1 MQKLENRLALRFTLI
16 AKKKYGSYEAL
27 IRRHLWNILTITIE
41 NKIWV
46 RENKCLDDYWTK
58 KKQRILRNAVL
69 AWEKSVINE
78 VREYLTRRVEE
89 TNGRWLYCVCKK
101 AKRLTLTA

>member
-1 MQKLENRLALRFTLI
+1 MQKLENRLALKFTLI

-46 RENKCLDDYWTK
+46 R
-58 KKQRILRNAVL
+58 
-69 AWEKSVINE
+69 VIQKIEGVNH
-78 VREYLTRRVEE
+78 RR
-89 TNGRWLYCVCKK
+89 T
-101 AKRLTLTA
+101 